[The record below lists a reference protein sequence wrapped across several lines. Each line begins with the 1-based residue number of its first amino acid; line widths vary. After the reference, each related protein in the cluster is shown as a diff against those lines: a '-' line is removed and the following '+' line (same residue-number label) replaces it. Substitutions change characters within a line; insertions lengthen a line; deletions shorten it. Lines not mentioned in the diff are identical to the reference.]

1 MVGRANRPP
10 KAAMRAAC
18 VAEEKERV
26 WRNPYTFFSRAW
38 RHTAL
43 RRCQIWIHTIPQMEG
58 PHFIFDFSTNP
69 YLSPNF
75 IFSTKPNPNKKS
87 DFRRSYI
94 QSFQLGSSSSIGII
108 SHSSSV
114 IGGRFRTSSSYSFCG
129 IYKTSKFT
137 TNSLV

>member
-1 MVGRANRPP
+1 MATIRAP
-10 KAAMRAAC
+10 
-18 VAEEKERV
+18 EKSVYGEIHTR
-26 WRNPYTFFSRAW
+26 FLCAL
-38 RHTAL
+38 RHTA
-43 RRCQIWIHTIPQMEG
+43 RMRHCQIWIPSIPQMEG
-58 PHFIFDFSTNP
+58 PHFIFFSKFFQGRNFIFDFSTNP
-69 YLSPNF
+69 YPSPNF

-94 QSFQLGSSSSIGII
+94 QSSQLGSSSSIGII

>member
-1 MVGRANRPP
+1 MEKSIHVFACGP
-10 KAAMRAAC
+10 AAH
-18 VAEEKERV
+18 ER
-26 WRNPYTFFSRAW
+26 S
-38 RHTAL
+38 L
-43 RRCQIWIHTIPQMEG
+43 RRCQIWIHTIPSMER
-58 PHFIFDFSTNP
+58 PHFIFISKICQGRNFIFDFGMIP
-69 YLSPNF
+69 YPSPNF

-94 QSFQLGSSSSIGII
+94 QCSQLGSSSSIGII

>member
-1 MVGRANRPP
+1 MATIWAPEKSVYGEIHTRFFVCLTAHDTNAALPNLDTIHSTNGRA
-10 KAAMRAAC
+10 AFHFLFQG
-18 VAEEKERV
+18 
-26 WRNPYTFFSRAW
+26 RN
-38 RHTAL
+38 
-43 RRCQIWIHTIPQMEG
+43 
-58 PHFIFDFSTNP
+58 FIFDFSTNP
-69 YLSPNF
+69 YPSPNF

-94 QSFQLGSSSSIGII
+94 QSSQLGSSSSIGII